1 MTPRAPKN
9 FGGQSVGGHT
19 VWCSICGLER
29 SVPPG
34 TQLSSIKLTWRC
46 ADGANWQGQSKR
58 WLCTAKDQKKKP
70 AAAAVAPAVAGD
82 RQRELEEEVAILQK
96 QNKRLGERMGRGV
109 AAVEHAKASGK
120 KNVKKAQASTLRQL
134 EKVEA
139 AEQEVA
145 ELRSDVRQM
154 KRKLQAVEQEN
165 NSLDSRVNQ
174 LGKRAKR
181 QAESALASKA
191 TATAA
196 TKKAVKAAAAVKQLQ
211 STIKQLRALGTS

>member
-1 MTPRAPKN
+1 MDGIPGQLQLLRKVPPGPRTRRNTVLVTPRAPKN

-46 ADGANWQGQSKR
+46 ADGASWQGQSKR

-120 KNVKKAQASTLRQL
+120 KNVGKAQ
-134 EKVEA
+134 
-139 AEQEVA
+139 EQH
-145 ELRSDVRQM
+145 M
-154 KRKLQAVEQEN
+154 KTQVKHTN
-165 NSLDSRVNQ
+165 N
-174 LGKRAKR
+174 K
-181 QAESALASKA
+181 
-191 TATAA
+191 
-196 TKKAVKAAAAVKQLQ
+196 
-211 STIKQLRALGTS
+211 